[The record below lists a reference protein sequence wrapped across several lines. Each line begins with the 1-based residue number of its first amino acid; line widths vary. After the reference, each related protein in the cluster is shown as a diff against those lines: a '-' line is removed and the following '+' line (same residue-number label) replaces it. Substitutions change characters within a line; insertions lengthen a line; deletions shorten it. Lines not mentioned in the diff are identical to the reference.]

1 MASSSDMDQ
10 YSFSKYS
17 YNILLSVN
25 TFFVSITSALTGILF
40 IIGEQMENIFSGVF
54 YLWDT
59 YMDKCGRKNTI
70 MAPNTKNPYLIQ
82 YNILFNMPF
91 NLYFIMII
99 SNETHDFFMDNT
111 SNYVNISLY
120 GSYIET
126 ILKIL
131 NPESHANFKE
141 HSALDIYKRKADD
154 VVNYSLSSNISHG
167 GFLQISFK
175 RERDNGYWIRKTES
189 EKEIDINDKNQNYT
203 DYKWV
208 GMDKKKAD

>member
-1 MASSSDMDQ
+1 MTVHL
-10 YSFSKYS
+10 FS
-17 YNILLSVN
+17 
-25 TFFVSITSALTGILF
+25 
-40 IIGEQMENIFSGVF
+40 
-54 YLWDT
+54 
-59 YMDKCGRKNTI
+59 
-70 MAPNTKNPYLIQ
+70 
-82 YNILFNMPF
+82 
-91 NLYFIMII
+91 
-99 SNETHDFFMDNT
+99 
-111 SNYVNISLY
+111 
-120 GSYIET
+120 T